1 MIELKIRDEFI
12 KLGQAIK
19 LANLVIDGVEAKYVI
34 QDGLVK
40 VNGEVDLRRG
50 KKLYKGDIFSFEGT
64 DVKITN

>member
-1 MIELKIRDEFI
+1 MVEVKIRDEFI

-19 LANLVIDGVEAKYVI
+19 LANLVQDGVEAKYVI

-50 KKLYKGDIFSFEGT
+50 KKLYEGDTFSFEGT
-64 DVKITN
+64 DVKIVK